1 MRRIN
6 LMMIVIAIPLAIP
19 VGAVGAKQEAPSES
33 ASFLG
38 LAAGGQQSEIELGLL
53 AVHKAA
59 NEQVKQFGT
68 RMIEDHQKAQQEIR
82 QLATKEGVSLRIEP
96 SEQHQQQKAQLSQMT
111 GKEFD
116 RAYITF
122 MLRDHTKNMKHFGQ
136 HALVEPNQEI
146 RQWTA
151 SALPVIKEHL
161 EKVKTIAA
169 ALGIEPTPAP

>member
-1 MRRIN
+1 MRRTT
-6 LMMIVIAIPLAIP
+6 LMMIVITIPLMIP
-19 VGAVGAKQEAPSES
+19 FGVAGAKQATPSDT

-38 LAAGGQQSEIELGLL
+38 QAAGGQQSEVDLGQL
-53 AVHKAA
+53 AVQKAE

-68 RMIEDHQKAQQEIR
+68 RMVEDHRKAHQEIR
-82 QLATKEGVSLRIEP
+82 QLASKEGIRLQVQP
-96 SEQHQQQKAQLSQMT
+96 SDQQQQQKAQLSKLS

-116 RAYITF
+116 RAYIMF

-136 HALVEPNQEI
+136 HALVEPNPEV

-161 EKVKTIAA
+161 EKVKTIAS
-169 ALGIEPTPAP
+169 ALGIDPRHKP